1 MSGVSAVGSA
11 SDITA
16 EQQLEIQQEMEKGI
30 GSLMAVYFEGQI
42 NDITQAFNDDTST
55 PDS

>member
-1 MSGVSAVGSA
+1 MSGVSAVGYA
-11 SDITA
+11 SEISA
-16 EQQLEIQQEMEKGI
+16 EQQAEIQQEMEKGM

-42 NDITQAFNDDTST
+42 NDISQAFNDDTST

>member
-11 SDITA
+11 SDVSS
-16 EQQLEIQQEMEKGI
+16 EQQAEIQTEMEKGM
-30 GSLMAVYFEGQI
+30 GSLMAVYFQGQI
-42 NDITQAFNDDTST
+42 SDITQAFNDDTST